1 VTVIA
6 ADHQCHHHGGVIM
19 RLIEYA
25 CALLTIAYA
34 GNAFAAPDPD
44 LAKDAAGSWRTPA
57 FVARDPARHPVEE
70 LTFFGVKPDMTI
82 VEIWPSG
89 GYWTEILAPYLHDHG
104 TYYAA
109 IPPRAASDRS
119 AKAAD
124 VFQAKLDANKAI
136 YGNVRVSEFGKT
148 MSNIAPAGSADM
160 VVTFRNFHNWMD
172 GGSVDQ
178 ALATFYKALKP
189 GGILGIEDHRG
200 AADKPQD
207 PKAESGYVRQDYT
220 IEMAKKAG
228 FEFVGSSEVDANPR
242 DTKDYAEG
250 VWTLPPDLTLGDKD
264 RAKYIA
270 IGEADNFVLKFRK
283 PIK

>member
-1 VTVIA
+1 
-6 ADHQCHHHGGVIM
+6 M

-25 CALLTIAYA
+25 CVLLTIAYA
-34 GNAFAAPDPD
+34 GSSIAAPDPD
-44 LAKDAAGSWRTPA
+44 LAKDAAGSWRTPT
-57 FVARDPARHPVEE
+57 FVARDPARHPVDE
-70 LTFFGVKPDMTI
+70 LTFFGLKPDMTV

-89 GYWTEILAPYLHDHG
+89 GYWTEILAPYLRDHG

-109 IPPRAASDRS
+109 ILPRALSART

-124 VFQAKLDANKAI
+124 VFQAKLDANTAI

-172 GGSVDQ
+172 DGSVDL

-200 AADKPQD
+200 AMDKPQD
-207 PKAESGYVRQDYT
+207 PKADSGYVRQDYA
-220 IEMAKKAG
+220 IELVKKAG

-242 DTKDYAEG
+242 DTKDYADG

-283 PIK
+283 PLK